1 MSEIN
6 ESIIRK
12 LHRDLI
18 DGKINI
24 DDLKDHKGEFAAYY
38 KSVYWAVDNNSNGVY
53 DIDLSI
59 YLIAKEQVPKDQEKN
74 SMILFLIQEYLYIDD
89 HQRVSY
95 CHLTGTN
102 SVS

>member
-53 DIDLSI
+53 DIDVETLRQFVMLCLDYYTYSSDGDV
-59 YLIAKEQVPKDQEKN
+59 LIND
-74 SMILFLIQEYLYIDD
+74 SEYDFMMN
-89 HQRVSY
+89 VY
-95 CHLTGTN
+95 CQMANTLK
-102 SVS
+102 